1 MTTHWRLSMHDSLD
15 EGSISIEFALITL
28 CGAALAGVL
37 LAVVTN
43 SSVSDALARL
53 IADALSP

>member
-1 MTTHWRLSMHDSLD
+1 MHDSLD